1 MKNLSYVFVL
11 IFSIQ
16 ITAMETD
23 IGVPGPRDCFWS
35 LGPHSGDPYINLA
48 YPDSNVYYWASI
60 FTMPQGS

>member
-16 ITAMETD
+16 ITATEKD
-23 IGVPGPRDCFWS
+23 LGVPGPRDCFWS

-48 YPDSNVYYWASI
+48 Y
-60 FTMPQGS
+60 